1 MPNPTTLASAKIGRE
16 SITIEL
22 IEPPDASATVMIT
35 WPKKRLSISTR
46 RFPELAAS
54 LTRLFA
60 AASMEL
66 ARMKAGERRP

>member
-1 MPNPTTLASAKIGRE
+1 MPNPITVASAKIGLDA
-16 SITIEL
+16 ITIEL
-22 IEPPDASATVMIT
+22 IEPPDAPATVMIT

-46 RFPELAAS
+46 RFPELAAA

-66 ARMKAGERRP
+66 SRIKAGDRR

>member
-1 MPNPTTLASAKIGRE
+1 MSNPTILGTAKIGRE
-16 SITIEL
+16 SITVEL
-22 IEPPDASATVMIT
+22 IEPPDAPATVIIT

-54 LTRLFA
+54 LARLFA

-66 ARMKAGERRP
+66 ARIKVGDRL